1 MKMFLKE
8 NVYDAALKRIR
19 YLFEEFPNIIVAF
32 SGGKDSTVCLNL
44 ALMVAREKKRLPL
57 KVMFIDQEAEWDTVI
72 DYIRDVMYS
81 PEIEPYWF
89 QMPIKIFNST
99 STLQPWL
106 CCWAEGEEWIRP
118 KEEISIKVNKY
129 GTDRFKYLFTNIVDV
144 EFPDTPTAYIA
155 GVRCEESPSRFI
167 GLTSQATYKWITW
180 GNANNKK
187 TNHYTF
193 YPLYDWSYRDI
204 WKSIFDHGWDYCK
217 IYDYMYQYGV
227 RVMNM
232 RVSNVHH
239 ETAIHSLFYL
249 QEIEAD
255 NWNRLTKRIQ
265 GISTAGQTKR
275 DMFFIKDLPYMFA
288 SWTEYRDYLLDNLV
302 TDEAV
307 KEIYRKEFASTDKR
321 YCDNDLIVKALC
333 MIEINTIL
341 ANDFY
346 FTKLNN
352 WKRAPQINSWLKYKE
367 SGKPDPY
374 PNIYID
380 YERFKKAN
388 QVEA

>member
-8 NVYDAALKRIR
+8 NVFDSALERIR
-19 YLFEEFPNIIVAF
+19 YLFDEFPNIIVAF
-32 SGGKDSTVCLNL
+32 SGGKDSTVCLQL
-44 ALMVAREKKRLPL
+44 ALQVAREKKRLPL
-57 KVMFIDQEAEWDTVI
+57 NVMFIDQEAEWDTVI
-72 DYIRDVMYS
+72 DYVREVMYN
-81 PEIEPYWF
+81 PDIKPYWF

-99 STLQPWL
+99 STIHPWL
-106 CCWAEGEEWIRP
+106 YCWAEGEEWIRP
-118 KEEISIKVNKY
+118 KEEISIKENKY
-129 GTDRFKYLFTNIVDV
+129 GTERFKFLFGNIVDT

-155 GVRCEESPSRFI
+155 GVRCEESPSRMI
-167 GLTSQATYKWITW
+167 GLTSKATYKWITW

-187 TNHYTF
+187 LNHFTF

-239 ETAIHSLFYL
+239 ETAINSLFYL

-255 NWNRLTKRIQ
+255 NWNRITKRIS

-288 SWTEYRDYLLDNLV
+288 SWTEYRDYLLDNLI
-302 TDEAV
+302 TDDTV
-307 KEIYRKEFASTDKR
+307 KEIYRKEFVTTDKR
-321 YCDNDLIVKALC
+321 YCDNAMIVKSLC

-341 ANDFY
+341 ANDYY

-352 WKRAPQINSWLKYKE
+352 WKRAPQINSWLKFRE
-367 SGKPDPY
+367 NGKADPY

-380 YERFKKAN
+380 YERFKKADS
-388 QVEA
+388 VKA